1 MASNSAF
8 NRLSRLLEYMSAEQL
23 LDEVFQGLSDT
34 EAHGILEHIED
45 MWDLADDYDDDDDD
59 YEDDDDI
66 DDADAE
72 DELLYDE
79 DDDVEEEVQDETGN
93 VVNKVLA
100 FRRKE

>member
-45 MWDLADDYDDDDDD
+45 MWDLADDYDDDD

-72 DELLYDE
+72 DELLYDN
-79 DDDVEEEVQDETGN
+79 DVEEEVPDETGN

>member
-8 NRLSRLLEYMSAEQL
+8 NRLSRLLEYMPAEQL

-45 MWDLADDYDDDDDD
+45 MWDLAEDD
-59 YEDDDDI
+59 EEEDDDI

-79 DDDVEEEVQDETGN
+79 DDDVEEEVPDETGN

>member
-8 NRLSRLLEYMSAEQL
+8 SRLSRLLEYMPAEQL

-45 MWDLADDYDDDDDD
+45 MWDLAEDDDD
-59 YEDDDDI
+59 YDDDI
-66 DDADAE
+66 DDADIE
-72 DELLYDE
+72 DELLYD
-79 DDDVEEEVQDETGN
+79 DDVEQEVSDETGN

>member
-1 MASNSAF
+1 MASNGPFS
-8 NRLSRLLEYMSAEQL
+8 RLSRLLEYMPAEQL
-23 LDEVFQGLSDT
+23 LDEVFQALSDKQAY
-34 EAHGILEHIED
+34 EIIEHIED

-72 DELLYDE
+72 DELLYD
-79 DDDVEEEVQDETGN
+79 DDVEQEVSDETGN

>member
-1 MASNSAF
+1 MASNSTF
-8 NRLSRLLEYMSAEQL
+8 SRLSRLLEYMPAEQL

-45 MWDLADDYDDDDDD
+45 MWDLAEDD
-59 YEDDDDI
+59 EEEDDDI

-79 DDDVEEEVQDETGN
+79 DDDVEEEVPDETGN
-93 VVNKVLA
+93 VINKVLA

>member
-1 MASNSAF
+1 MPSNSTYD
-8 NRLSRLLEYMSAEQL
+8 RMTRLLEYMPAEQL
-23 LDEVFQGLSDT
+23 LDEVFQALSDT
-34 EAHGILEHIED
+34 EANSILEHIED
-45 MWDLADDYDDDDDD
+45 MWDLAEDDD

-72 DELLYDE
+72 DELFYDDE
-79 DDDVEEEVQDETGN
+79 DVEQEVQDETGN

>member
-1 MASNSAF
+1 MASNSTYD
-8 NRLSRLLEYMSAEQL
+8 RMTRLLEYMPAEQL
-23 LDEVFQGLSDT
+23 LDEVFQALSDT
-34 EAHGILEHIED
+34 EANSILEHIED
-45 MWDLADDYDDDDDD
+45 MWDLAEDDDD

-72 DELLYDE
+72 DELFYDDE
-79 DDDVEEEVQDETGN
+79 DVEQEVQDETGN

>member
-8 NRLSRLLEYMSAEQL
+8 NRLSRLLEYMPAEQL

-45 MWDLADDYDDDDDD
+45 MWDLADDYDDGDDD

-72 DELLYDE
+72 DELLYD
-79 DDDVEEEVQDETGN
+79 DDVEQEVSDETGN

>member
-1 MASNSAF
+1 MASNSTF
-8 NRLSRLLEYMSAEQL
+8 SRLSRLLEYMPAEQL

-45 MWDLADDYDDDDDD
+45 MWDLAEDD
-59 YEDDDDI
+59 EEEDDDI

-79 DDDVEEEVQDETGN
+79 DDDVEEEVPDETGN

>member
-8 NRLSRLLEYMSAEQL
+8 SRLSRLLEYMPAEQL

-45 MWDLADDYDDDDDD
+45 MWDLAEDDD

-66 DDADAE
+66 DDADIE

>member
-1 MASNSAF
+1 MASNSTYD
-8 NRLSRLLEYMSAEQL
+8 RMTRLLEYMPAEQL
-23 LDEVFQGLSDT
+23 LDEVFQALSDT
-34 EAHGILEHIED
+34 EANSILEHIED
-45 MWDLADDYDDDDDD
+45 MWDLAEDDDD

-72 DELLYDE
+72 DELLYD
-79 DDDVEEEVQDETGN
+79 DDVEEEVEDQTGN

>member
-8 NRLSRLLEYMSAEQL
+8 NRLSRLLEYMPAEQL

-45 MWDLADDYDDDDDD
+45 MWDLADDYDDDD

-72 DELLYDE
+72 DELLYD
-79 DDDVEEEVQDETGN
+79 DDVEQEVSDET
-93 VVNKVLA
+93 
-100 FRRKE
+100 